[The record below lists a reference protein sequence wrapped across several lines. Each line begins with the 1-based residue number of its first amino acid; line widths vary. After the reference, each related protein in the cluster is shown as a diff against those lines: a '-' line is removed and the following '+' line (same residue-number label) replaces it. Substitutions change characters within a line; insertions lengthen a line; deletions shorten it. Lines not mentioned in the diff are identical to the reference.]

1 MTTLEDR
8 LKEIEA
14 RVNEGIAR
22 GDDDYYFPW
31 EWARWLIAALRNER
45 EKRGEERATVI
56 LWATAEA
63 RGDSC
68 MILEH
73 HSAKVRDDLL
83 HQARTEIESEHAK
96 EQRP

>member
-1 MTTLEDR
+1 MTTFEDR

-45 EKRGEERATVI
+45 EKRVEALARYHRSNIGQFREMGENYAAFEK
-56 LWATAEA
+56 WAT
-63 RGDSC
+63 D
-68 MILEH
+68 
-73 HSAKVRDDLL
+73 
-83 HQARTEIESEHAK
+83 QARAQIEAEDAK
-96 EQRP
+96 EQSP